1 MAKCLGGAYTSSHL
15 EQKVDELGQAVITQ
29 GVTLENKLQE
39 LSETIETLDKVPQ
52 RKGSAYPSSPRSSI
66 AIPPKVNKRGSLG
79 TNAPSVF
86 VFDDVDES
94 PKAGSLRRKSD
105 PSQQQQQMELLSKQ
119 MDTVNNKL
127 AAILQ
132 KLQMVEVS
140 QLKWHLRYTDT
151 LIQLGTES
159 CRYHLL
165 SSM

>member
-52 RKGSAYPSSPRSSI
+52 RKVSLYPSSPRSSI
-66 AIPPKVNKRGSLG
+66 AIPPKVNKRGSLVG
-79 TNAPSVF
+79 TTAPSVF

-127 AAILQ
+127 AAVLQ

-140 QLKWHLRYTDT
+140 QLKWHLRYTYT
-151 LIQLGTES
+151 TRNRKL
-159 CRYHLL
+159 
-165 SSM
+165 